1 MHPALITER
10 ERETARLAA
19 LDHLDAVRPEADQVL
34 QELVDE
40 VRSIFGTELGMV
52 NLILSDTQY
61 FRAWSGG
68 LPANLVEVREDLR
81 ENSMCPHVVATEM
94 PLVVHDFLAT
104 DEFKDQHY
112 CVEYGFRFYAGTP
125 LITSDGQAIGTLC
138 LLDTQPRELSEEQM
152 KVLAA
157 FARAVASS
165 PASSAVWRTMAVCS
179 APGPERPSSMAVVR
193 PAEFIVLRFSH
204 KMQEA

>member
-1 MHPALITER
+1 LIVVGPALTKES

-19 LDHLDAVRPEADQVL
+19 LDHLDAIRPEADQVL

-94 PLVVHDFLAT
+94 PLVVRDFLAT
-104 DEFKDQHY
+104 
-112 CVEYGFRFYAGTP
+112 
-125 LITSDGQAIGTLC
+125 
-138 LLDTQPRELSEEQM
+138 
-152 KVLAA
+152 
-157 FARAVASS
+157 
-165 PASSAVWRTMAVCS
+165 
-179 APGPERPSSMAVVR
+179 
-193 PAEFIVLRFSH
+193 
-204 KMQEA
+204 